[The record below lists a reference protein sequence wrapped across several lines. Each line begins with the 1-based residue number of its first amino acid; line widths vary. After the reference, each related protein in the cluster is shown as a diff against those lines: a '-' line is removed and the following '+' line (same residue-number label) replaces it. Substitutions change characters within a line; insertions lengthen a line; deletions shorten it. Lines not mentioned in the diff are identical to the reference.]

1 LIIIYNVSGLLI
13 GAAGFLVGVFG
24 LVLTRSFALGLVFA
38 SVTWCALGF
47 WWRRKPTADGT
58 VRAYPSIFFIPVPW
72 IAIVTLLAGLALT
85 PVEFM
90 ARSKR
95 ENDPR
100 GQMLESVER
109 SVRAAA
115 VSGEKE
121 VATLVRDAVL
131 QGNFAGVMADS
142 ASVHVAANE
151 TGALAVIKITNL
163 KRFTPEARMKLLDT
177 VATTLSA
184 HERCAGKQQ
193 YIGIKGPLMF
203 GAIRTPAGTTSNS
216 SAGDEL
222 RAYFGDEAST
232 PVPAAPA
239 TASADA
245 VTK

>member
-1 LIIIYNVSGLLI
+1 MIIIYNVSGLLI
-13 GAAGFLVGVFG
+13 GAAGFLVGIFG

-38 SVTWCALGF
+38 SIAWCALGF

-58 VRAYPSIFFIPVPW
+58 VRPYPSVFFIPVPW
-72 IAIVTLLAGLALT
+72 IAIVTLVAGLALT

-142 ASVHVAANE
+142 ASVHVATNE

-177 VATTLSA
+177 VATTLRS
-184 HERCAGKQQ
+184 HEPYANKPQ

-216 SAGDEL
+216 STGDEL
-222 RAYFGDEAST
+222 RAFFDAQASAAAT
-232 PVPAAPA
+232 PVPAA
-239 TASADA
+239 SDA
-245 VTK
+245 AAK